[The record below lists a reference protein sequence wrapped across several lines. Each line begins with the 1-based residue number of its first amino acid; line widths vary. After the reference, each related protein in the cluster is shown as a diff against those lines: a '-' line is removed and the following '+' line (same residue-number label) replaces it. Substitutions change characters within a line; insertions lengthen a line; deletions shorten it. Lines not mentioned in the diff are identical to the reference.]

1 MVTAF
6 ITLEGGPCEYPELGK
21 LHEPC
26 RFCSLPKP
34 CVFYLLPLF
43 FIYSPLS
50 REVVFQ
56 VGGHSLY
63 LTKVSL
69 LPGLCLCYGDE
80 EENGEFPHDLYV
92 APCSTLRDPLPL

>member
-26 RFCSLPKP
+26 RFRSLPEP
-34 CVFYLLPLF
+34 CVFHLLPLF
-43 FIYSPLS
+43 SILPLS
-50 REVVFQ
+50 WEVVFQ
-56 VGGHSLY
+56 VGGHSLS
-63 LTKVSL
+63 LTEVSL

-80 EENGEFPHDLYV
+80 EENGEFPHVLCV
-92 APCSTLRDPLPL
+92 LCSTLHDPLPL